1 MDRYMSV
8 ANLLYH
14 VRHLMII
21 VQEQS
26 KRNLKQSCQQKG
38 LYVIHVEKNMDAD
51 IMDLLKSLLKKI
63 LTMT

>member
-21 VQEQS
+21 AQKQKKRK
-26 KRNLKQSCQQKG
+26 KRNLKQKG

>member
-21 VQEQS
+21 AQKQS
-26 KRNLKQSCQQKG
+26 KRKKQKG
-38 LYVIHVEKNMDAD
+38 LYVIHVEKNLDAD
-51 IMDLLKSLLKKI
+51 IMDLLKSLLKKT